1 MRDEEYQ
8 TCEECQGEGRYY
20 LVGEDAQVVP
30 PALTTPSMFVFGAQ
44 TEHVDPC
51 DYCYG
56 KGKIPVPVVD
66 DDEYEQPGLFA

>member
-20 LVGEDAQVVP
+20 LVGEDARIVP

-44 TEHVDPC
+44 TEHIDPC
-51 DYCYG
+51 DYCNG
-56 KGKIPVPVVD
+56 EGQVPVPV
-66 DDEYEQPGLFA
+66 DDEHEQPGLFA